1 MRAMETT
8 PAASL
13 DTGEEVAH
21 VGRAQWETN
30 RATRQESETSE
41 LGGII
46 YIVRRAQLGTNP
58 GHPLDRETSKLG
70 RIICIV
76 ERRPVGKRGVSAPRG
91 RAGENRKQAL
101 VGHSQ
106 WEAHRATLHLR
117 RVQARWAHHQQPRQP
132 ARKIGLPVFRVTC
145 LLKPLR

>member
-46 YIVRRAQLGTNP
+46 
-58 GHPLDRETSKLG
+58 
-70 RIICIV
+70 CIV

-106 WEAHRATLHLR
+106 WETHRATLHLR
-117 RVQARWAHHQQPRQP
+117 SVQARWAHNQQPRQP
-132 ARKIGLPVFRVTC
+132 ARKIGLPVFLVTC